1 MSRRKLK
8 QYLESL
14 SKTELESQ
22 VLELHDKLKEVKSFY
37 KFVFNPNE
45 NKITE
50 EAKFKIS
57 KEYFPPY
64 GRKPKKR
71 RSVAHKFIKE
81 FIKLGVQPELIADVM
96 LYNIEVAQVFNEQS
110 TSTQESFYLSMLNS
124 FKEATEF
131 VQSHGLDADF
141 NERINLVIENTYQQ
155 NWFNKAGF
163 EALRLE

>member
-14 SKTELESQ
+14 SKKELESQ

-37 KFVFNPNE
+37 KFVFNPKE
-45 NKITE
+45 DKITE

-57 KEYFPPY
+57 KEYFPPS

-71 RSVAHKFIKE
+71 RSVAQKFIKE

-110 TSTQESFYLSMLNS
+110 AITQESFYVSMLNS
-124 FKEATEF
+124 FKEATEYI
-131 VQSHGLDADF
+131 QANGLSADF
-141 NERINLVIENTYQQ
+141 NERMNLIIENAYQQ
-155 NWFNKAGF
+155 NWFNKTGF
-163 EALRLE
+163 EALRLI